1 MVKSNYNNFKHQEQK
16 FKKLVAMFPKEKQ
29 EKLLFVYNFAKI
41 RHEGQMRHDGVRV
54 SYIIHPLRCAI
65 YLLEILKIKDIELTQ
80 AVLLHDVVEDTE
92 TSLKEV
98 ENMFGKRVAGLV
110 NFLTRKRRKNESEE
124 SKRKAKIKHFLK
136 FFGKGKD
143 DQRLLKS
150 VDVLDNLRSMEY
162 ILDQKIK
169 NRKLKR
175 WRNEVV
181 EYGLKIASLVD
192 KKIVNDLNEVLNRY
206 TKIGLFDF

>member
-1 MVKSNYNNFKHQEQK
+1 MIKNYNNFKHQEQK
-16 FKKLVAMFPKEKQ
+16 FKKLVARFSKEKQ
-29 EKLLFVYNFAKI
+29 EKLLFVYSFAKA
-41 RHEGQMRHDGVRV
+41 RHEGQIRHDGIRV
-54 SYIIHPLRCAI
+54 TYIIHPLRCAL
-65 YLLEILKIKDIELTQ
+65 YLLEMLKIKDIELIQ
-80 AVLLHDVVEDTE
+80 SMLLHDVVEDTK

-98 ENMFGKRVAGLV
+98 ENIFGKRVAKLV
-110 NFLTRKRRKNESEE
+110 DFLTRKRRKNESEE

-136 FFGKGKD
+136 FFGKGKE

-169 NRKLKR
+169 DRKLKR
-175 WRNEVV
+175 WRNEVTQ
-181 EYGLKIASLVD
+181 YGLKIASLVD
-192 KKIVNDLNEVLNRY
+192 KRIVNDLNEVLDRY